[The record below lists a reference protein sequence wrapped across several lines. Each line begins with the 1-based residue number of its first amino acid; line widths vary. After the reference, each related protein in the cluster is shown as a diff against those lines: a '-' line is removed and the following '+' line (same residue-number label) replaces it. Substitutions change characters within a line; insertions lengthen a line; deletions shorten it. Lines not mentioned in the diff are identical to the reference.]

1 MKVKAIE
8 ILNMFEAFT
17 KLADRELDLNTA
29 CNIAKNIKELALSR
43 EIIDEKRNKIIG
55 NFAKKDAQNQIV
67 QAENGTVEINDPA
80 AFSQSMTELLSAE
93 TEVCLLPIQMAS
105 LSGIKISPKDILP
118 LMEIIETNESG
129 KENANVHEKF

>member
-93 TEVCLLPIQMAS
+93 TEVCLLPIRMAS

>member
-29 CNIAKNIKELALSR
+29 CNIAKNIKELALSK

-67 QAENGTVEINDPA
+67 PSENGTVEIDDPA

-93 TEVCLLPIQMAS
+93 TEVCLLPIRMAS

>member
-29 CNIAKNIKELALSR
+29 CNIAKNIKELALSK

-67 QAENGTVEINDPA
+67 PSENGTVEIDDPA

-93 TEVCLLPIQMAS
+93 TEVCLLPIRMAS

-129 KENANVHEKF
+129 KENVNVHEKF